1 MNPQSLSRF
10 IAQIN
15 RTPDQT
21 SPMARQAGKLIQSK
35 DYNGREISWLL
46 LAAGSATLCH
56 SGKQLHRLGVTRGLY
71 LMKRGYQLKAK
82 RSQSKLA
89 YLHAKQQKLNLIA
102 TYALD
107 SLYSKLQ
114 FGGKTTLTERQV
126 MRLASKLERVK
137 SRMARQVIKHSQ
149 FVLRAESCEQASN
162 KSWRA
167 TEQDRLLNY
176 YGQVE
181 VAQNQTTRATPRP
194 DASTPPKPA
203 PRTKPMQAHKA
214 TPAPHP
220 AGPVKPPRRIPAQV
234 RTEPA
239 RTAQANPRGEPP
251 PVPNKPLWLQARLQ
265 DEKKPNSQQE

>member
-1 MNPQSLSRF
+1 MKPQSLSRF

-35 DYNGREISWLL
+35 DYNGRKISWLL

-149 FVLRAESCEQASN
+149 FVLRAESCEQAN
-162 KSWRA
+162 AKPPRA
-167 TEQDRLLNY
+167 SDQEILLNHY
-176 YGQVE
+176 EQIPHE
-181 VAQNQTTRATPRP
+181 TPRATPRP

-220 AGPVKPPRRIPAQV
+220 AGPVKPPRRIPALV